1 MLLVATTLL
10 GRSKRFTKT
19 IGDKF
24 IFIDYIAYMLELDL
38 LKYHRELLLS
48 KNEFTFTYWTKGGT

>member
-48 KNEFTFTYWTKGGT
+48 KNEFTFTY